1 MANKKIAISVG
12 HSILK
17 NGMCTS
23 AGGCVNEYQYNK
35 KLAPLVQKYLEVA
48 GWEADV
54 IRCPEKKFASKAE
67 EKTYKLPLINK
78 GGYDLAAELHLNASD
93 GAGYGAEVY
102 YKTSSGKTHAVRVQK
117 KLATVFRDR
126 GTKQTNDLY
135 FINGTKPP
143 AILVESFFCDNK
155 ADYTKGKDI
164 DKVARLIAEGI
175 TGGKITEEKK
185 AAAEKPLYTAIK
197 KSSGKEAIKW
207 LQRKLNQLCEAAKKV
222 PLKVDGIW
230 GPKTLAMLRAYWKQ
244 LGWFTGGSYAGKK
257 TCTALNKNR
266 KK

>member
-1 MANKKIAISVG
+1 MGKKIAISVG

-17 NGMCTS
+17 SGNCTS
-23 AGGCVNEYQYNK
+23 ASGCVNEYEYNK
-35 KLAPLVQKYLEVA
+35 KLAPLVQKYLEAA

-54 IRCPEKKFASKAE
+54 IRCPEKKFATKAE
-67 EKTYKLPLINK
+67 EKSYKLPRINE
-78 GGYDLAAELHLNASD
+78 GGYDLAMELHLNASN

-102 YKTSSGKTHAVRVQK
+102 YKTSSGKKYAVAVQK
-117 KLATVFRDR
+117 KLATLFRDR
-126 GTKQTNDLY
+126 GTKQIDNLY
-135 FINGTKPP
+135 FLNGTKPA

-155 ADYTKGKDI
+155 NDYAKGKDI

-175 TGGKITEEKK
+175 TGKSLSVKKTEVKK
-185 AAAEKPLYTAIK
+185 PPYTTVK
-197 KSSGKEAIKW
+197 KTSPKAAIKW
-207 LQRKLNQLCEAAKKV
+207 LQRKLNELCDETKKV
-222 PLKVDGIW
+222 PLKVDGLW

-257 TCTALNKNR
+257 TCTALHKNR